1 MLWSK
6 QGVVEVKMLSRVL
19 LELFTQK
26 GLSYI
31 ASALGT
37 LPFTWI
43 ISQLCNNFLLMRKS
57 VLRFLL
63 ILNSLVL
70 LILN

>member
-6 QGVVEVKMLSRVL
+6 QGVVEVKM
-19 LELFTQK
+19 